1 MVDASPR
8 VRIRGF
14 GNEHATEAI
23 PGALPAGQNNPQRC
37 PLNLYAEQISG
48 TAFTAARTS
57 NQRTWLYRL
66 HPSADHH
73 EFEPLEHGKSPP
85 SSLLPLAASHLPRSK
100 PTPENSLF
108 TVSRSLA
115 RERACVLSLSGG
127 VIASFSH
134 LKCNPNQL
142 RWNPMP
148 IPETPT
154 DFVSGSLSLSL
165 SLSLWLV
172 RSLASLARALSLM

>member
-57 NQRTWLYRL
+57 NQRTWLYHL

-73 EFEPLEHGKSPP
+73 DFEPLEESKSPAPLPAP
-85 SSLLPLAASHLPRSK
+85 SLPPR
-100 PTPENSLF
+100 
-108 TVSRSLA
+108 
-115 RERACVLSLSGG
+115 CVLL
-127 VIASFSH
+127 AT
-134 LKCNPNQL
+134 L
-142 RWNPMP
+142 
-148 IPETPT
+148 ET
-154 DFVSGSLSLSL
+154 DI
-165 SLSLWLV
+165 
-172 RSLASLARALSLM
+172 